1 MVLVRNALL
10 KLCLVRNALLRICL
24 VRNALLGIIF
34 GAQRLTW
41 KICGALSPRRAE
53 ALRTK
58 NFGAQRLTLLAKK
71 QAAEDK
77 SQQILGLLRSSE
89 KTAAAASKPVQ
100 SQQPARKPETA
111 SLSESNSFERS
122 NLSANETYPEML
134 QKLLLQERNVTNKEP
149 PLNTTGVASQVPL
162 PPSSMLNADE
172 LEKDLMRTAKPR
184 NCQFQARYQIIYDYI
199 QIEFQEFI
207 NSPSAASLN
216 ALSTRSVHG
225 SEGGDR
231 DLTELDPADTSL
243 LPPTVF
249 QLGPSGLTSGQ
260 STPLLSK
267 EQLAAALI
275 HMLQNDD
282 DFITNLHQVVGC
294 IRSAYSHNSTSSSIK
309 NCIELSEIRNV
320 SKFANRHSPFLS
332 LSAPAWPSSP
342 SLYPIT
348 SM

>member
-1 MVLVRNALL
+1 MIVNRQSLSDFILPIETNIQISKDASNKQIMFVKKMDGTINSFWFH
-10 KLCLVRNALLRICL
+10 KEDECLRISFT
-24 VRNALLGIIF
+24 VE
-34 GAQRLTW
+34 
-41 KICGALSPRRAE
+41 KICQALKKGIVP
-53 ALRTK
+53 
-58 NFGAQRLTLLAKK
+58 QLAKK
-71 QAAEDK
+71 QASEDK

-89 KTAAAASKPVQ
+89 KTATAASKPVQ
-100 SQQPARKPETA
+100 SQQPVKKPETA

-134 QKLLLQERNVTNKEP
+134 QKLLLQERNVVNKEP

-184 NCQFQARYQIIYDYI
+184 NYQFQARYQIIYDCI

-267 EQLAAALI
+267 EQLAAALV

-282 DFITNLHQVVGC
+282 DFITNLHQLKVNRVL
-294 IRSAYSHNSTSSSIK
+294 RVYREIK
-309 NCIELSEIRNV
+309 
-320 SKFANRHSPFLS
+320 
-332 LSAPAWPSSP
+332 
-342 SLYPIT
+342 
-348 SM
+348 